1 VAQSAVTEA
10 CDGSFALL
18 TKSTSQPRSLFF
30 MFCNSPMKTGFLAT
44 LPGSQI
50 PMSAKGD
57 RQQARS
63 GADAEPRAYGCED
76 ASNYH

>member
-1 VAQSAVTEA
+1 
-10 CDGSFALL
+10 
-18 TKSTSQPRSLFF
+18 

-50 PMSAKGD
+50 PMSAKGNW
-57 RQQARS
+57 QQARS